1 MTLRHKGRVIRVA
14 FRSIISSPASSSWLE
29 SGRPVGCPCDDR
41 RSWGIL
47 TRRFLD
53 GRIDP
58 DGRRQ
63 IGRSRRSVH
72 EALRMGRVGGREYLL
87 PVRADRGGL
96 PEVPDR
102 GREKAQAAVA
112 VLVVVP
118 GKEALPRRARPRSS
132 RSAPEIADRTSAS
145 LGFRKR
151 IVVRDVRPTV
161 GLGDSEV
168 GEEEAPPVYS
178 SSTCRGA
185 WSVSWPG

>member
-1 MTLRHKGRVIRVA
+1 MNPGDPLVVRV
-14 FRSIISSPASSSWLE
+14 
-29 SGRPVGCPCDDR
+29 DDR

-96 PEVPDR
+96 PEVHDR

-118 GKEALPRRARPRSS
+118 GKEALPKG
-132 RSAPEIADRTSAS
+132 AP
-145 LGFRKR
+145 
-151 IVVRDVRPTV
+151 VRDRA
-161 GLGDSEV
+161 
-168 GEEEAPPVYS
+168 EAL
-178 SSTCRGA
+178 RK
-185 WSVSWPG
+185 